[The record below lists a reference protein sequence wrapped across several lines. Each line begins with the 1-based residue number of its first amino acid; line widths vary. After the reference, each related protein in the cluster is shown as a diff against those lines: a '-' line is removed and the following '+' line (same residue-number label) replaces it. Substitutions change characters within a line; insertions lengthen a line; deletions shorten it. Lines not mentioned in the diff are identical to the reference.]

1 VIERA
6 TPVQNRA
13 RQNPPLLRVVGFGR
27 VVGLLTGFD
36 EDGTHQ
42 A

>member
-6 TPVQNRA
+6 NPVQNRA
-13 RQNPPLLRVVGFGR
+13 CRDPPLLRVVGVGR
-27 VVGLLTGFD
+27 VGLLTGFD

>member
-1 VIERA
+1 MIERA

-13 RQNPPLLRVVGFGR
+13 RQNPPLLRVVGVGR
-27 VVGLLTGFD
+27 VGLVTGFD

>member
-13 RQNPPLLRVVGFGR
+13 RQNPPLLRVVGVGCI
-27 VVGLLTGFD
+27 GLLAGSD